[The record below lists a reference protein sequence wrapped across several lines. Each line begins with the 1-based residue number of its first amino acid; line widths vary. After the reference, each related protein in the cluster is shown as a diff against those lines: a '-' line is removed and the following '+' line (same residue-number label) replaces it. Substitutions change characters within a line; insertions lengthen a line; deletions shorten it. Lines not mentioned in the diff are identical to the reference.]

1 MLPVGG
7 LAAERRRAVAVAVGK
22 EKRHCCSHLM
32 MSSSEKVKKF
42 RGSDDFTRLVPS
54 CHVTGFPLTRGLT
67 GVTTWCFSVVLQACI
82 CLFVGLFNNKIYTGI
97 IFTYLI
103 FDIKINFA
111 GLVYFNRLQLE
122 KNNRR
127 SGYAKLI
134 PLLLSLQLLTANLL
148 AI

>member
-1 MLPVGG
+1 MGG

-82 CLFVGLFNNKIYTGI
+82 CLFVGLVNNKITVYTGI

-103 FDIKINFA
+103 FDIKIKFA